1 MSIERILSRNTIIRS
16 FRVLD
21 RSERRKLKLVAI
33 AQTALGLLDLIG
45 VAIIGL
51 IGSLAVKGIQS
62 KTPTSGIQNI
72 LKFVGISELTFQYQ
86 VAILGSIASVILVG
100 RSLITMFIARKILYF
115 LSYKSASI
123 SSKLIAEL
131 LSRNITQVNRKS
143 SQETLFAVTT
153 GVQALMLNVAGT
165 AIGVIAD
172 LFLLLLMSIGL
183 FVFDPLMAIST
194 FILFAGVSVILF
206 YMTQRKVVRLGA
218 FISTTSITSNIK
230 ILEVVH
236 AFREIYVHDL
246 QDSYAGEIANTRYK
260 LADTNAELGYIPNIS
275 KYVIEITMVIGGVLF
290 AATQFFLHDSDRAIS
305 TLAIFLA
312 SASRIAPAIL
322 RLQSGFTAIKSNA
335 GVAQS
340 TLEMIDFFSPIRTRP
355 LQERNFSVNHQDFQP
370 SVRIQNISF
379 SYLGNQAPTIKKLTL
394 EIEPG
399 QQVAFVG
406 TSGAGKSTLV
416 DLILG
421 LRIPDS
427 GEVLVGGLS
436 PSKAVQKWPGAISYV
451 PQQVHISDSTILANV
466 AFGYEDP
473 DLELAWI
480 ALEAAQLSQFVRGL
494 PEGINSQVGENGSL
508 LSGGERQ
515 RLGIARALYTQPR
528 LLILDEATSS
538 LDAQTEVDIST
549 AIKRLRGS
557 VTVLIVAHR
566 LSSVKDSDRVVY
578 IENGN
583 IIASG
588 TFDEVKSEVPNF
600 EKQATL
606 MGL

>member
-1 MSIERILSRNTIIRS
+1 MSIEGLFSRNTIIRS

-72 LKFVGISELTFQYQ
+72 LKFVGISEVTFQYQ
-86 VAILGSIASVILVG
+86 VAILGSIASVILIG
-100 RSLITMFIARKILYF
+100 RSLMTMFIARKILYF

-165 AIGVIAD
+165 AISVIAD

-194 FILFAGVSVILF
+194 FILFAGVSIILF

-218 FISTTSITSNIK
+218 FISTTSISSNIK

-260 LADTNAELGYIPNIS
+260 LADTNAELGFIPNIS

-290 AATQFFLHDSDRAIS
+290 AATQFFLHDADRAIS
-305 TLAIFLA
+305 TLAIFW
-312 SASRIAPAIL
+312 
-322 RLQSGFTAIKSNA
+322 LQP
-335 GVAQS
+335 VE
-340 TLEMIDFFSPIRTRP
+340 L
-355 LQERNFSVNHQDFQP
+355 L
-370 SVRIQNISF
+370 
-379 SYLGNQAPTIKKLTL
+379 
-394 EIEPG
+394 
-399 QQVAFVG
+399 
-406 TSGAGKSTLV
+406 
-416 DLILG
+416 
-421 LRIPDS
+421 
-427 GEVLVGGLS
+427 
-436 PSKAVQKWPGAISYV
+436 
-451 PQQVHISDSTILANV
+451 PQ
-466 AFGYEDP
+466 Y
-473 DLELAWI
+473 
-480 ALEAAQLSQFVRGL
+480 
-494 PEGINSQVGENGSL
+494 
-508 LSGGERQ
+508 
-515 RLGIARALYTQPR
+515 
-528 LLILDEATSS
+528 
-538 LDAQTEVDIST
+538 
-549 AIKRLRGS
+549 
-557 VTVLIVAHR
+557 
-566 LSSVKDSDRVVY
+566 
-578 IENGN
+578 
-583 IIASG
+583 
-588 TFDEVKSEVPNF
+588 
-600 EKQATL
+600 
-606 MGL
+606 

>member
-1 MSIERILSRNTIIRS
+1 MSIEGLLSRNTIIRS

-21 RSERRKLKLVAI
+21 CSERRKLKFVAI

-45 VAIIGL
+45 VAIIGI

-72 LKFVGISELTFQYQ
+72 LNFVGISEVTFQYQ

-100 RSLITMFIARKILYF
+100 RSLMTMFIARKILYF

-123 SSKLIAEL
+123 SSKLITEL

-153 GVQALMLNVAGT
+153 GVQALMLNVAGA
-165 AIGVIAD
+165 AIGVVAD

-183 FVFDPLMAIST
+183 FIFDPLMAIST
-194 FILFAGVSVILF
+194 FILFAGVSIILF

-218 FISTTSITSNIK
+218 FISTTSISSNIK

-236 AFREIYVHDL
+236 AFREIYVHNL
-246 QDSYAGEIANTRYK
+246 QDSYAGEIASTRYK
-260 LADTNAELGYIPNIS
+260 LADTNAALGFIPNIS
-275 KYVIEITMVIGGVLF
+275 KYVIEITMVIGGVFF
-290 AATQFFLHDSDRAIS
+290 AATQFFLHDADRAIS

-340 TLEMIDFFSPIRTRP
+340 TLEMIDFFSPIRARP
-355 LQERNFSVNHQDFQP
+355 PQARNFSVNYQDFQP

-379 SYLGNQAPTIKKLTL
+379 SYRGNQSPTIRKLTL

-427 GEVLVGGLS
+427 GEVLVGGLG
-436 PSKAVQKWPGAISYV
+436 PSTAVQKWPGAISYV

-473 DLELAWI
+473 DLELAWV
-480 ALEAAQLSQFVRGL
+480 ALKAAQLSQFVRGL

-538 LDAQTEVDIST
+538 LDAQTEVDIAT
-549 AIKRLRGS
+549 AIKKLRGS

-600 EKQATL
+600 EKQALL